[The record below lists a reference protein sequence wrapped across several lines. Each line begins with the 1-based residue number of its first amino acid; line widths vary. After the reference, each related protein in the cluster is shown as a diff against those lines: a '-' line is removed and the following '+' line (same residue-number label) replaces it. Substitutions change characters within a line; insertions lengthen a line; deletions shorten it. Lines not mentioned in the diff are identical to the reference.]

1 MYRFKEV
8 QCPKCK
14 HTFVWLQE
22 PHGNSYCLYR
32 RKGVEE
38 ELFSTTCPRCSLE
51 MVIPSDLHNG
61 IDIQDDMIEQFATV
75 RGI

>member
-1 MYRFKEV
+1 MYKFKEV

-14 HTFVWLQE
+14 HIFVWLNE

-38 ELFSTTCPRCSLE
+38 ELFTTTCPECSLE
-51 MVIPSDLHNG
+51 MVVPHDSHEG
-61 IDIQDDMIEQFATV
+61 IDILDEKIEFYSTV
-75 RGI
+75 RGL